1 MTESRRGERGG
12 GGVRVLSYV
21 SHIVMCR
28 PKKVG
33 LLRRFNLKTCI
44 DFGHFDL
51 ESVMVFEEKEEIC
64 EFEVDLKK
72 SLLTASYATLSH
84 DDLRGQV

>member
-1 MTESRRGERGG
+1 
-12 GGVRVLSYV
+12 
-21 SHIVMCR
+21 MCR

-51 ESVMVFEEKEEIC
+51 ESVMVFEETTRCMHVFIVAIPNE
-64 EFEVDLKK
+64 
-72 SLLTASYATLSH
+72 
-84 DDLRGQV
+84 